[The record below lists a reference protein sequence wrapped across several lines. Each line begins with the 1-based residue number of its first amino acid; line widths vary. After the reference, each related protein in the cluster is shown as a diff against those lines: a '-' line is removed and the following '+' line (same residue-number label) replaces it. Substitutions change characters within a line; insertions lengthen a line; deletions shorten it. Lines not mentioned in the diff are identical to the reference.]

1 MGHLPLAVSQG
12 SAYVPGVESES
23 GPKAHHHVASQAGDK
38 GLKEDAIGFVDA
50 LIIGIA
56 STAPAYS
63 LAAVIGIIVA
73 GVGVYAPGVLIASF
87 IPMFLIAGA
96 FYYMNRADPDCGTSF
111 SWITRAIGP
120 YVGWVTGWAVCTT
133 GIIVIG
139 SLADVAAYYSFDIV
153 GWDAARDSK
162 ETVTGLAVAY
172 IAITTG
178 ICVIGTEPSARFQR
192 VMISAQ
198 VLALV
203 LFAAVA
209 LVKVIGGDAQAG
221 AETFDIAWFFPWEV
235 PFDALV
241 LGLLTG
247 VFIYWGWESAVNLNE
262 ETEDSDSAPGKAAV
276 ASTVILLGTYLL
288 VAVAV
293 IAYAGTKIVLD
304 FEDDAGILGAVAAD
318 VLGSPLDKLVVLAII
333 TSGLASAQT
342 TILPASRTSLSM
354 ARQGAFPAVF
364 GKVHPRFKTPHVSTI
379 TIGAVAAVWYVI
391 FNLSSQN
398 FLFDSLTALA
408 IVIAFY
414 YAMTGFACTI
424 YYRRE
429 LTKSVKN
436 FVLIGVAPV
445 TGGVIL
451 SYMFYKA
458 IDEYRKVGDSY
469 SGSEVFGWAIPA
481 VLGLGLII
489 IGIVLMLIWRLMGH
503 EEYFGR
509 KRETVDPDVAAGIKQ
524 GVAAVPEGSV

>member
-1 MGHLPLAVSQG
+1 VEAHNAVG
-12 SAYVPGVESES
+12 SVGPG
-23 GPKAHHHVASQAGDK
+23 ASDK
-38 GLKEDAIGFVDA
+38 GLKENAIGFVDA

-73 GVGVYAPGVLIASF
+73 GVGVFAPGVLIASF
-87 IPMFLIAGA
+87 VPMFLIAGA

-120 YVGWVTGWAVCTT
+120 YVGWVAGWAVCTT

-153 GWDAARDSK
+153 GWDAARDAENK
-162 ETVTGLAVAY
+162 LAVTGLAVAY
-172 IAITTG
+172 ITITTT

-192 VMISAQ
+192 VLISSQ
-198 VLALV
+198 VLALL
-203 LFAAVA
+203 LFAVVA
-209 LVKVIGGDAQAG
+209 LVKVIGGDGQPG
-221 AETFDIAWFFPWEV
+221 AEGFNLDWLFPWEV

-262 ETEDSDSAPGKAAV
+262 ETTDSDSTPGKAAV

-293 IAYAGTKIVLD
+293 IAYAGTKGVTA
-304 FEDDAGILGAVAAD
+304 FEDDAGILGSVAGD

-342 TILPASRTSLSM
+342 TILPASRTTLSM
-354 ARQGAFPAVF
+354 ARQGAMPEVF
-364 GKVHPRFKTPHVSTI
+364 GRVHERFKTPHVSTI
-379 TIGAVAAVWYVI
+379 TVGAIAAVWYVV

-414 YAMTGFACTI
+414 YALTGFACAI

-436 FVLIGVAPV
+436 FVLIGVSPV
-445 TGGVIL
+445 IGALILTG
-451 SYMFYKA
+451 MFFKA
-458 IDEYRKVGDSY
+458 INEYRKVDDSY
-469 SGSEVFGWAIPA
+469 SGSELFGWAIPA
-481 VLGLGLII
+481 VLGVGLIVL
-489 IGIVLMLIWRLMGH
+489 GIVLMLIWRLLGN
-503 EEYFGR
+503 ERYFGR
-509 KRETVDPDVAAGIKQ
+509 RREIVDPDVAAGHKH